1 MNNALYR
8 LRNYRERVDIAA
20 KTLGA
25 ASGIAF
31 LVGCA
36 LSHHDYAAASYGFG
50 VATGCLMGVGTMSA
64 IYALDRD
71 DD

>member
-20 KTLGA
+20 GTLFM
-25 ASGIAF
+25 ASGIAL

-36 LSHHDYAAASYGFG
+36 LFRHDYAAASYGFG
-50 VATGCLMGVGTMSA
+50 VATGCLMGVGTMRTL
-64 IYALDRD
+64 YLLDRND
-71 DD
+71 N